1 MTSELKR
8 LLRTASL
15 LSLLMGAS
23 AAIAQAERP
32 WVDPPSEAGAQPQ
45 TAVPSQGQPAQGQPA
60 QGQPAPPATSDLSK
74 PVSPSSDADKAPA
87 SQTGQTD
94 KSTDTAQSQSPSV
107 APQPKPTVKKQTPR
121 RSVVERK
128 TRAPSREASSGR
140 NVRQRASAVRRGPVG
155 STGSIEAS
163 QTRNRR
169 TTRFETVQEGVD
181 SGLELMRM
189 RTIQFPDGRRITILT
204 RPEPGTLSGLA
215 DEPY

>member
-60 QGQPAPPATSDLSK
+60 PPATSDLSK
-74 PVSPSSDADKAPA
+74 PVSPSSDQASSDADKAPA

-94 KSTDTAQSQSPSV
+94 KSTDTAQSPSV

>member
-45 TAVPSQGQPAQGQPA
+45 TAVPF

-74 PVSPSSDADKAPA
+74 PVSPSSDQASSDADKAPA